1 MIILMF
7 DDEDRRKEVLT
18 AGVLD
23 EWIENLGIWI
33 PSMPIPNYRTWLS
46 GSHVSGEQD
55 VNEEIVE
62 NRKRSATK
70 NASPMPMSRE
80 TVVPDSIQS
89 QAVKTMELERMWEG
103 NTQVDLRVRDTASW
117 MPEEAIGIIERDDE
131 QRCTAMDLSAE
142 CEFSGA
148 RQVIFEDKSIA
159 ISPINRGPQDRAKLD
174 AVVEYGGQ
182 QRKVRQLSKILMTD
196 SSPVR
201 VETTVH
207 YAGAVMECA
216 RDRIDSEKKS
226 IQLLLRRLRCG
237 MAIFQE
243 TKLEFIDDKVVKQV
257 WHSNQFVFVF
267 APSIG
272 RSRGVLCIWDPMLFS
287 CDFLVVL
294 MNIVV
299 LVGRWGVEDWRC
311 GIIGLYAPYV
321 VTEQLEFWEKVVSII
336 LEKNVAWCVGVILT
350 WLGVWTRRGCVIGRR
365 GISDFCDFVEVA
377 ALSDVSLQGKLFTWF
392 DSLEVINLPR
402 ELSEHSPIML
412 VCDVCDSGPKP
423 FRFFNAWLMNPQH
436 IREMEGVWLRMR
448 HEDVFDSLVRK
459 LRVMKMV
466 LKDWDRESFRKVN
479 EKYRSLMVEIKE
491 LDTRLNIGE
500 MGSSELNRKHELV
513 SQLWAVSR
521 LRESIW

>member
-1 MIILMF
+1 MGF
-7 DDEDRRKEVLT
+7 SRR
-18 AGVLD
+18 
-23 EWIENLGIWI
+23 
-33 PSMPIPNYRTWLS
+33 PYRIAELADKFC
-46 GSHVSGEQD
+46 EQD

-201 VETTVH
+201 VETSKLVSKRGRGRPKTKGTEATHIVNGSLSDSDFLHKKKVILREAEEIVQLGKLLGAAPKVH

-392 DSLEVINLPR
+392 
-402 ELSEHSPIML
+402 
-412 VCDVCDSGPKP
+412 
-423 FRFFNAWLMNPQH
+423 
-436 IREMEGVWLRMR
+436 
-448 HEDVFDSLVRK
+448 
-459 LRVMKMV
+459 
-466 LKDWDRESFRKVN
+466 
-479 EKYRSLMVEIKE
+479 
-491 LDTRLNIGE
+491 
-500 MGSSELNRKHELV
+500 
-513 SQLWAVSR
+513 
-521 LRESIW
+521 